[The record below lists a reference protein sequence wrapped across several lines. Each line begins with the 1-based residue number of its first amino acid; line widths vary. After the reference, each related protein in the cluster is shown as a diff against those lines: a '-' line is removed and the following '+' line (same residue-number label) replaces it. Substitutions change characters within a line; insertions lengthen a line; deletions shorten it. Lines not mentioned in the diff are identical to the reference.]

1 MASLQFK
8 GRNFLFSEFETLN
21 WATEF
26 SDILSDFI
34 FEIDRKYQKISYSL
48 NLFHPI
54 VPIWNLKR
62 KF

>member
-34 FEIDRKYQKISYSL
+34 FEIDR
-48 NLFHPI
+48 
-54 VPIWNLKR
+54 
-62 KF
+62 